1 MNKQEEQ
8 LYKMTHI
15 GRILDPRY
23 PTNLAIMIWMGV
35 VGVAIFA
42 LRLLNGVELI
52 DAGISGVIALLSV
65 FFVWAFSRELD
76 PQEQLSAFVSALL
89 MTVAVVVLD
98 VRFNLIVLFY
108 MMSMLRI
115 VNRSTGLPALMSD
128 SIVML
133 IFTAVVAYFGSWV
146 YAMIGAT
153 AFLLDAVLPKPH
165 RRHVIFVGLA
175 IVIMVVTFIIQN
187 AELSPMMPTTDFIIG
202 ILFATFIYLPFVVR
216 SRNVDVTCDI
226 TGEPIIPIRVQA
238 GQVLM
243 LLLGYH
249 IAVWQGNTGVLDML
263 PLWVSIV
270 GVSLFPLIKP
280 FIPKQDT
287 E

>member
-1 MNKQEEQ
+1 MDNLQNRLFE
-8 LYKMTHI
+8 MTHI

-35 VGVAIFA
+35 IGAVIFG
-42 LRLLNGVELI
+42 LRLVNGVDLI
-52 DAGISGVIALLSV
+52 EAGISGVVATFAVFLS
-65 FFVWAFSRELD
+65 WAMARELD
-76 PQEQLSAFVSALL
+76 PPEALAAFVSATL
-89 MTVAVVVLD
+89 MTIAVLVVD
-98 VRFNLIVLFY
+98 VRFNIIVLFY

-115 VNRSTGLPALMSD
+115 VNRSTGLPALLTD
-128 SIVML
+128 SIFML
-133 IFTAVVAYFGSWV
+133 ILTALTAYFGSWV

-165 RRHVIFVGLA
+165 RQHVVFAGLS

-187 AELSPMMPTTDFIIG
+187 AQLSPIMPTTDYIVA
-202 ILFATFIYLPFVVR
+202 ILVTTFIYVPLVLK

-226 TGEPIIPIRVQA
+226 TGEPIMPIRVQA

-249 IAVWQGNTGVLDML
+249 VAMWQGNAGVLELL
-263 PLWVSIV
+263 PLWTAIT
-270 GVSLFPLIKP
+270 GVSLYPLIKP
-280 FIPKQDT
+280 FIPKQSAD
-287 E
+287 